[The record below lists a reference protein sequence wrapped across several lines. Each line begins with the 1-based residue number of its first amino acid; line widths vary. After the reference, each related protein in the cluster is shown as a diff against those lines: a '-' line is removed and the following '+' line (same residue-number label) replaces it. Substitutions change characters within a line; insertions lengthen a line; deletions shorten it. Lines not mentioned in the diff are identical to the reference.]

1 MMLNTTCH
9 KCGTIAKSGKSS
21 CCGRG
26 GSWFKNCGGA
36 GNAKV
41 EHTWHEGILAC
52 KVWPEFK
59 TVIDRQSH
67 AAQQL
72 NSSDGVGV
80 VIVNFSA
87 VGTADT
93 SIIPMKNIKTAKET
107 RDWISQGMQ
116 AMYARCI
123 PPSHR
128 HILPT
133 L

>member
-26 GSWFKNCGGA
+26 GSWFENCGGA

-59 TVIDRQSH
+59 TVIDRQSN

-80 VIVNFSA
+80 VITNFNA
-87 VGTADT
+87 VATADS
-93 SIIPMKNIKTAKET
+93 SIIPMKNIKTAEEATRT
-107 RDWISQGMQ
+107 RDWISLGMQ

-123 PPSHR
+123 PPP
-128 HILPT
+128 IDI
-133 L
+133 